1 MSQCLTFIFDVY
13 KNSSEI
19 SLNVLD
25 NYFKQPLKIKLLK
38 LLKELFVYIQPT
50 QMLCHHTRILNN
62 TSTLDLFREV
72 NCVLVYKL
80 SGVKCSLT

>member
-1 MSQCLTFIFDVY
+1 MFI

-38 LLKELFVYIQPT
+38 LLKELFVYIRPT
-50 QMLCHHTRILNN
+50 QM
-62 TSTLDLFREV
+62 
-72 NCVLVYKL
+72 
-80 SGVKCSLT
+80 